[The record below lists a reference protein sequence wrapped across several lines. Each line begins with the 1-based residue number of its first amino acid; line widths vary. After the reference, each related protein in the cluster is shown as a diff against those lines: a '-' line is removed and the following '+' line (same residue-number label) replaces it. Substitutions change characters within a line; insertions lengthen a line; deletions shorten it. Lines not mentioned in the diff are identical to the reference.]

1 MGFFMERRKKAIYI
15 GAVVLGLLMI
25 VPTTNVLGTDEPSQ
39 NQKVQIVNMHA
50 TPTHEMLA
58 VTQTDKILTVNK
70 DPNTGMLGTDVQVTT
85 EVATEN
91 NPAIGAVPTG
101 ELLVA
106 YTSVVDSSQNDVIW
120 DFSTDGGQ
128 TWAGGQYFVVEGAE
142 SHPAIDYWGTGRKA
156 VGTMQGD
163 FLSNSGADQ
172 HTFLST
178 DITDTTTY
186 ELSTIT
192 WGASFPY
199 SDRRVPDI
207 AGYDGN
213 GIAWWYGIIA
223 CVGTRASP
231 GSVDMPIFNYA
242 NYADETQG
250 WSSYFGE
257 YPGCENAAIEIDQS
271 NGLFYAVFDIYRTSQ
286 WDLLLIRG
294 DAHDDGTGHIEYL
307 SDSFIGG
314 AENTKY
320 PAVDVKDNK
329 VIIVAQSD
337 EAGTQDIVC
346 YYSDDAGVT
355 WDKTFVAASGSNDE
369 LYPKIVSFGDT
380 AICTYIMN
388 DDMYYAS
395 TEDGGAT
402 WSTPEMVNDQ
412 TGSVDTEYRNTDITY
427 DGTVVWTDL
436 RNGNDDIY
444 LDNIAETPTFPI
456 LSLGSFTKAGLG
468 KVSIPVAN
476 IGSADATNVSVTI
489 TVTGGILSRIN
500 KTKTETIAS
509 LAMNGEATITTD
521 GMIFGLGTITLSATA
536 SCAEAQPPQVSKT
549 GTGKVFIVFLRN
561 IA

>member
-1 MGFFMERRKKAIYI
+1 MEGRKKAIYL

-25 VPTTNVLGTDEPSQ
+25 VPTTNVLGTVQPSQ
-39 NQKVQIVNMHA
+39 NQTVTIVNMHA

-58 VTQTDKILTVNK
+58 LTQTDKAVSNNK
-70 DPNTGMLGTDVQVTT
+70 EQNIGSLGTDVQVTT
-85 EVATEN
+85 AAETEK

-101 ELLVA
+101 ELLIS
-106 YTSVVDSSQNDVIW
+106 YTSVIDTSNNDVFW
-120 DFSTDGGQ
+120 DFSTDAGQSWSGGV
-128 TWAGGQYFVVEGAE
+128 YFEVEGAE
-142 SHPAIDYWGTGRKA
+142 SHPAIDYWGTAKKG

-163 FLSNSGADQ
+163 FLSNDGADQ
-172 HTFLST
+172 HTFIAN
-178 DITDTTTY
+178 DITDTGTY

-199 SDRRVPDI
+199 SNRRIPDI
-207 AGYDGN
+207 GGYDGN

-223 CVGTRASP
+223 CVGTRGSP

-242 NYADETQG
+242 NYGDETQG

-294 DAHDDGTGHIEYL
+294 DAHDDGTGKIEYIGE
-307 SDSFIGG
+307 SFIGG
-314 AENTKY
+314 TENTKY

-337 EAGTQDIVC
+337 EAGTEDIVC
-346 YYSDDAGVT
+346 YYSADAGTT
-355 WDKTFVAASGSNDE
+355 WEKSFVAASGSNDE

-380 AICTYIMN
+380 AICTFIMN
-388 DDMYYAS
+388 DDLYYAS

-402 WSTPEMVNDQ
+402 WTTPETVNDQ
-412 TGSVDTEYRNTDITY
+412 IGSVDSEFRDTDITY
-427 DGTVVWTDL
+427 DGTVVWTDI
-436 RNGNDDIY
+436 RNGNPDIY

-456 LSLGSFTKAGLG
+456 LSFGSFAAAGLG
-468 KVSIPVAN
+468 KVSIPVTN
-476 IGSADATNVSVTI
+476 IGSADATNVDVTI

-500 KTKTETIAS
+500 KTKTETITT
-509 LAMNGEATITTD
+509 LAMNEEVTVTTD
-521 GMIFGLGTITLSATA
+521 GMIFGLGAIVLTAKA
-536 SCAEAQPPQVSKT
+536 SCVEATPPIVTKT
-549 GTGKVFIVFLRN
+549 GSGKVFIVFIRN